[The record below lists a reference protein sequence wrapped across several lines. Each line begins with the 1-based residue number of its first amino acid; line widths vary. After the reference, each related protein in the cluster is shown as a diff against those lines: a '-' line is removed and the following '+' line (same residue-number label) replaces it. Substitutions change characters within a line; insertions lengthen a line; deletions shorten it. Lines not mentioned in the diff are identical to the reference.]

1 MTEIEFE
8 SQIENGL
15 RKEEENYVY
24 TFQHERD
31 WFWYVQFSKLS
42 IHYLL
47 PYTGAVPRV
56 VWYTF
61 FTMLGV
67 TPHKPCSLEIRHPCT
82 M

>member
-31 WFWYVQFSKLS
+31 WFWYV
-42 IHYLL
+42 
-47 PYTGAVPRV
+47 
-56 VWYTF
+56 
-61 FTMLGV
+61 
-67 TPHKPCSLEIRHPCT
+67 
-82 M
+82 